1 MRNWKLSCYAQ
12 RLTAHSTSF
21 NDDQVVMD
29 RNAHE
34 HTLGYVTDG
43 VIWRVDRRFYLS
55 CKCHS
60 SFKTIQ
66 YCAPLSC
73 ILRDQVSAST
83 VSESRL
89 AIQVDAWGW
98 TRGGRN
104 RLMIDIKLY
113 QIDIVYSLCVN
124 VCDGFVTLRCVF
136 IYYVA

>member
-1 MRNWKLSCYAQ
+1 M
-12 RLTAHSTSF
+12 
-21 NDDQVVMD
+21 
-29 RNAHE
+29 
-34 HTLGYVTDG
+34 
-43 VIWRVDRRFYLS
+43 
-55 CKCHS
+55 
-60 SFKTIQ
+60 
-66 YCAPLSC
+66 
-73 ILRDQVSAST
+73 SAST